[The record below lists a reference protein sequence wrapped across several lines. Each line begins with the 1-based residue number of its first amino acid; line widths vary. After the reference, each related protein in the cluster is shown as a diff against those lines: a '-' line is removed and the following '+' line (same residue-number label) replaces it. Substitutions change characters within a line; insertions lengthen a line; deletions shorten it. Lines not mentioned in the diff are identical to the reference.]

1 MLMCDVMQERD
12 VQGQLKKRKQEIERE
27 IERQWSELEQQK
39 LNEYDDKLRAKLM
52 EEYNK
57 KMKNA
62 KFIKDQ
68 LLEFKMN
75 CIKRFQEEQLEGELI
90 RRQAEEEL
98 ARERQRDHERRLK
111 MIDQRDNFKK
121 ANEDL
126 VAHA

>member
-62 KFIKDQ
+62 KFIKD
-68 LLEFKMN
+68 
-75 CIKRFQEEQLEGELI
+75 
-90 RRQAEEEL
+90 
-98 ARERQRDHERRLK
+98 
-111 MIDQRDNFKK
+111 
-121 ANEDL
+121 
-126 VAHA
+126 